1 MESDLKKTLGLL
13 GLTASG
19 VGLIL
24 GAGIYAIMGEAA
36 GLAGPQL
43 WLSFLIGAL
52 ISSFTG
58 LTYAE
63 LSTSIPKAAAE
74 YSYFQE
80 AFQNNLGSFLVGWT
94 IIVTESV
101 ASATVAISFSGYF
114 RGFLN
119 LPVTP
124 VAIILILVLSMI
136 NYYGIE
142 VSSRVNIL
150 FTLIEAGGLIF
161 IIYLGLPYLG
171 SVDYL

>member
-36 GLAGPQL
+36 GLTGPQL
-43 WLSFLIGAL
+43 WLFFLIGAL

-80 AFQNNLGSFLVGWT
+80 AFQNNLGPSWW
-94 IIVTESV
+94 
-101 ASATVAISFSGYF
+101 
-114 RGFLN
+114 
-119 LPVTP
+119 
-124 VAIILILVLSMI
+124 
-136 NYYGIE
+136 
-142 VSSRVNIL
+142 
-150 FTLIEAGGLIF
+150 AGR
-161 IIYLGLPYLG
+161 
-171 SVDYL
+171 